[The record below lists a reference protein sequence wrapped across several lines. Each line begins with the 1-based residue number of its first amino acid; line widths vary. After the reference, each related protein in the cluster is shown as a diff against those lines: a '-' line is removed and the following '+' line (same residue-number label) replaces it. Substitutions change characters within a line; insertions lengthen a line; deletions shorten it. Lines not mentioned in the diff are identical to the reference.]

1 MTRSELIEMRNA
13 VIAELIADGM
23 DEDDARFSAMSA
35 AARPDGFL
43 SEQPESND
51 PRLVELAKAGRAFLN
66 NDVYVESRPAP
77 RTHEMEDGTSFV
89 IE

>member
-35 AARPDGFL
+35 AAGEFKVADGYMVVAVLNGEMFA
-43 SEQPESND
+43 
-51 PRLVELAKAGRAFLN
+51 RLARAVGR
-66 NDVYVESRPAP
+66 DRKSV
-77 RTHEMEDGTSFV
+77 G
-89 IE
+89 